1 MLTLLEDYE
10 KLKKEKTQMN
20 QENSKK
26 IQDLQQKNNKLQTDY
41 ENAKIETALQMKKAK
56 EYAETNADANEKIK
70 SLTNTLAAKT

>member
-1 MLTLLEDYE
+1 
-10 KLKKEKTQMN
+10 MN